1 MNEYMIPPKAPIKF
15 ELVIS
20 GKRKDSLYGRV
31 RFHDEE
37 YKITINKS
45 EKTEKIKIPFII
57 LGIMNECHL
66 VRISGQAGAYTE
78 YRPKIENSVKNI
90 QIESNT
96 VFNDIESAKEKYDSI
111 EIFVN

>member
-1 MNEYMIPPKAPIKF
+1 MIECMTLPKAPIKF

-20 GKRKDSLYGRV
+20 GKRKDGLYGRV

-78 YRPKIENSVKNI
+78 YRPKIENSVKKFRHHYVGYHCYI
-90 QIESNT
+90 LL
-96 VFNDIESAKEKYDSI
+96 
-111 EIFVN
+111 

>member
-1 MNEYMIPPKAPIKF
+1 MIECMTPPKAPIKF

-66 VRISGQAGAYTE
+66 VRISGQTGAYTE
-78 YRPKIENSVKNI
+78 YRPKIEDSVKNI
-90 QIESNT
+90 QIE
-96 VFNDIESAKEKYDSI
+96 KEVDFEKLYN
-111 EIFVN
+111 ERK